1 MSIAQILFSIVFVG
15 LLLAVVYYY
24 VLLGASVT
32 TLRRAE
38 EQEVR
43 NDDVKF
49 ALIIPAHNEEPVI
62 DRTVLNL
69 LKMKYQSSLFD
80 IVVIA
85 DNCDDQTARVARE
98 AGAICVER
106 SSEPVGRKGYALS
119 WYLESAL
126 PDDQS
131 YEALIIFDADS
142 NPPSDFLQVM
152 SSRIRAGSTVLQ
164 GKHVISNPENSFFT
178 RMADIDM
185 RINNR
190 LRNQART
197 NMGLSC
203 RLMGDAMCF
212 ERTVLEEYPWGAHS
226 LVEDREYGIQ
236 LIRRGIRI
244 EYVPEARS
252 FGQAASGWS
261 RAKSQR
267 MRWTGGVQS
276 LRRRFVKD
284 LIVSGIRDRN
294 LSAIDQAIELILPPF
309 SILTAVAVVLL
320 LIQALFAGLRVSYS
334 LELSAGVTIALL
346 LVPVFGLLL
355 DRAPLSLYPYVFLG
369 PIYTLWRN
377 WIGLVTL
384 LRSENLQWIR
394 TKRTEES

>member
-1 MSIAQILFSIVFVG
+1 MSIVQILYSIVLAG
-15 LLLAVVYYY
+15 LLLAVIYYY

-32 TLRRAE
+32 KLRRAE

-43 NDDVKF
+43 EEDVKF

-62 DRTVLNL
+62 ERTVSNL
-69 LKMKYQSSLFD
+69 LKMKYQRSLFD

-85 DNCDDQTARVARE
+85 DNCEDQTASVARE
-98 AGAICVER
+98 SGAICVER
-106 SSEPVGRKGYALS
+106 NNEPAGRKGFAIS
-119 WYLESAL
+119 WYLENVL

-131 YEALIIFDADS
+131 YEALIIIDADS
-142 NPPSDFLQVM
+142 QPLPDFLRLM
-152 SSRIRAGSTVLQ
+152 SNRLRAGGAVLQ
-164 GKHVISNPENSFFT
+164 GKHVISNPEDSIFT

-212 ERTVLEEYPWGAHS
+212 ERTVLEKYPWGAHS

-236 LIRRGIRI
+236 LIGRGIRI
-244 EYVPEARS
+244 EYVREAMS
-252 FGQAASGWS
+252 LGQAASGWS

-276 LRRRFVKD
+276 LRRRFVKN

-320 LIQALFAGLRVSYS
+320 LLQALFAGNRGSYS

-355 DRAPLSLYPYVFLG
+355 DRAPVSLYPFVFLG